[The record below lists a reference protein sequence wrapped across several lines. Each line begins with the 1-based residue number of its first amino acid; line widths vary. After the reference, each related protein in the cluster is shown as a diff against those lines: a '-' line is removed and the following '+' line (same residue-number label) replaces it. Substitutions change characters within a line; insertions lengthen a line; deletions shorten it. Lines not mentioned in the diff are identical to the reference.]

1 MERKRED
8 SDRNSLLQIISSR
21 ISELSEADI
30 VKVQLLYLKV
40 LESSQSAN
48 SKSTF

>member
-30 VKVQLLYLKV
+30 VKVQLLV
-40 LESSQSAN
+40 LFIFES
-48 SKSTF
+48 T